1 MALFTLTSEKEICL
15 LEKLKIPKI
24 FISTAKNFQQ
34 QQHKIQI
41 KNAKKKPASVNS
53 QDLLA
58 QFLIYIF
65 TATDKL

>member
-24 FISTAKNFQQ
+24 FISTAKNF